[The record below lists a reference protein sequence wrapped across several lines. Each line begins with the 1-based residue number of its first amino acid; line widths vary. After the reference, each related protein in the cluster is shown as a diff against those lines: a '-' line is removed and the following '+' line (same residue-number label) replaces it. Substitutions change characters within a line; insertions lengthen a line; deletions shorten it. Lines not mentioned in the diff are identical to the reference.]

1 MGWRKDRLRQNQDR
15 DSYHR
20 DPHPELVDL
29 GRPLREHGLCPAGAK
44 TSGQDQ
50 WEGRASPPLKAQ
62 TLINSVFP
70 MSRPWLPFLA

>member
-15 DSYHR
+15 DSYHG

-50 WEGRASPPLKAQ
+50 WEGRASPPPQGPDL
-62 TLINSVFP
+62 N
-70 MSRPWLPFLA
+70 